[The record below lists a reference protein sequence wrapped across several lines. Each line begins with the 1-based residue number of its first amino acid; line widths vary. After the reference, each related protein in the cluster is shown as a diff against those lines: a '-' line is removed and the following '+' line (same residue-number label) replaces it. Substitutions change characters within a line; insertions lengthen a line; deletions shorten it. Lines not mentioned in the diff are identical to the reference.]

1 MTMARH
7 SVMLTASH
15 GIQSEEPHREEFL
28 DSKLWLNELSLWSS
42 AIKELQ
48 IFQIQKISY
57 VLKETEKIDVGKR
70 NLPMDMKTL
79 NKMNERIRNR

>member
-15 GIQSEEPHREEFL
+15 GIQSEEPHTEEFL

>member
-1 MTMARH
+1 MNMARH

-15 GIQSEEPHREEFL
+15 GIQSEEPHTEEFL

-48 IFQIQKISY
+48 MFQIQKISY

-70 NLPMDMKTL
+70 NLSMDMKTL

>member
-15 GIQSEEPHREEFL
+15 GIQSEEPHTEEFL

-70 NLPMDMKTL
+70 NLSMDMKTL

>member
-15 GIQSEEPHREEFL
+15 GIQSEEPHTEEFL

-48 IFQIQKISY
+48 TFQIQDISY
-57 VLKETEKIDVGKR
+57 VLKETEKILCGEEKSPNGYENVKQ
-70 NLPMDMKTL
+70 
-79 NKMNERIRNR
+79 NE

>member
-15 GIQSEEPHREEFL
+15 GIQSEEPHTEEFL

-70 NLPMDMKTL
+70 NLPMDMKTS

>member
-1 MTMARH
+1 MNMARH

-15 GIQSEEPHREEFL
+15 GIQSEEPHTEEFL

-57 VLKETEKIDVGKR
+57 VLKETEKIHVGKR
-70 NLPMDMKTL
+70 NLPMDMKTS

>member
-1 MTMARH
+1 MNMARH

-15 GIQSEEPHREEFL
+15 GIQSEEPHTEEFL

-70 NLPMDMKTL
+70 NLPMDMKTS

>member
-15 GIQSEEPHREEFL
+15 GIQSEEPHTEEFL

-48 IFQIQKISY
+48 MFQIQKISY

-70 NLPMDMKTL
+70 NLSMDMKTL

>member
-15 GIQSEEPHREEFL
+15 GIQSEEPHTEEFF

-48 IFQIQKISY
+48 TFQIQKISY

-70 NLPMDMKTL
+70 NLPMDMKTS

>member
-1 MTMARH
+1 MNMARH

-15 GIQSEEPHREEFL
+15 GIQSEEPHTEEFL

-70 NLPMDMKTL
+70 NLSMDMKTL